1 MTPQQFRSLALS
13 LPDASESSHMGTADF
28 RVGNKIFA
36 TLGNPDPAWGVVA
49 LAPDQ
54 QALLVATNPA
64 MFEAVPGTWGIR
76 GWTRVRLA
84 AADAGALKHALTLAW
99 QSRAPNKLMRHG
111 EVRKTSRAPAAKS
124 AGSTLTRVFARVRK
138 AARATKLPEIAEGSW
153 YGTPGLFLRGKSL
166 MRVKDADTLVF
177 RCTLE
182 EKAFLME
189 AEPSVYYQTD
199 HYAGWPAVLVRAAAA
214 SDAELA
220 HCVERAWRMQAPKTL
235 MAERTNV
242 NPATKATRSGKK

>member
-1 MTPQQFRSLALS
+1 VTPQQFRKLALS
-13 LPDASESSHMGTADF
+13 LPEASESSHMGTADF

-54 QALLVATNPA
+54 QALLAATHPD
-64 MFEAVPGTWGIR
+64 MFAAVPGAWGLR

-84 AADAGALKHALTLAW
+84 VADAGAVKNALTLAW
-99 QSRAPNKLMRHG
+99 QSRASKKQR
-111 EVRKTSRAPAAKS
+111 ESAAPQKAAPTPRTDASGS
-124 AGSTLTRVFARVRK
+124 ARVFARVRK
-138 AARATKLPEIAEGSW
+138 AAKATRLPEIQEGTSH
-153 YGTPGLFLRGKSL
+153 GTPALFLRGKSL

-189 AEPSVYYQTD
+189 ADPSVYYETD

-214 SDAELA
+214 SDVELA
-220 HCVERAWRMQAPKTL
+220 HCVTRAWRIQAPK
-235 MAERTNV
+235 
-242 NPATKATRSGKK
+242 S